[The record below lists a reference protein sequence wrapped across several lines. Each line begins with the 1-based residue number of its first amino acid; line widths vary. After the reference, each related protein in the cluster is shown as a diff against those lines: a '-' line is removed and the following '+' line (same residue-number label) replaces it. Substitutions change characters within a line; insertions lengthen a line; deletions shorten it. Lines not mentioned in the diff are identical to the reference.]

1 MKPRNIVFKAL
12 LKLENDG
19 YSTIILNSLLKEYK
33 GDDSS
38 FITALFYGVVERK
51 ITLDY
56 IIDKFLEKSIKS
68 LNIEVLTALRMG
80 LYEALYMSSPLYAVT
95 NEYVS
100 LIKTTKFK
108 SLSGLVNAII
118 RKAGT

>member
-68 LNIEVLTALRMG
+68 LNI
-80 LYEALYMSSPLYAVT
+80 
-95 NEYVS
+95 
-100 LIKTTKFK
+100 
-108 SLSGLVNAII
+108 
-118 RKAGT
+118 